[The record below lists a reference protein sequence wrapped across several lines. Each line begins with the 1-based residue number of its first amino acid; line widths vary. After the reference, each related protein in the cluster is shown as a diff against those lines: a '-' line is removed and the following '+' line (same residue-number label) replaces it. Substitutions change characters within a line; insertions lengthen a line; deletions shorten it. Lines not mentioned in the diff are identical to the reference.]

1 MKHCFGSKSRAWI
14 HIPSPSCQS
23 SGVSQTK
30 SPGLEPQHQILF
42 PCQIHCHNLIFS
54 YLVSTQ
60 HQVRPQLRSEATPTL
75 NFSSTD
81 SILYFCQHRG
91 ITKKKK
97 MTHPKDH
104 VCASVHQSALGVNRM
119 SKRRASNL
127 IKKEIRV
134 DVCYFQL
141 RHSTAICQSQR
152 RDCFRPTVIHCLS
165 KYKSEQLVE
174 QGIHPGEALRLR

>member
-1 MKHCFGSKSRAWI
+1 MSQDLVVLRLVRGLLVASRRRSSQQMKHCFGSKSRAWI

-60 HQVRPQLRSEATPTL
+60 HQVRPQLRSEATATL

-91 ITKKKK
+91 ITKKKND
-97 MTHPKDH
+97 TSQGPRVC
-104 VCASVHQSALGVNRM
+104 VCALVGSGSESHV
-119 SKRRASNL
+119 
-127 IKKEIRV
+127 KKT
-134 DVCYFQL
+134 CFQFN
-141 RHSTAICQSQR
+141 QE
-152 RDCFRPTVIHCLS
+152 RD
-165 KYKSEQLVE
+165 
-174 QGIHPGEALRLR
+174 